1 MGRSWHY
8 HGERCTELVSTPLD
22 PSLIAGC
29 LVASLCLVGSVL
41 AILLFVNK
49 KCVQTRKAVTLV

>member
-1 MGRSWHY
+1 
-8 HGERCTELVSTPLD
+8 VSTPLD

>member
-8 HGERCTELVSTPLD
+8 HGERCTDLVSVPLD

-41 AILLFVNK
+41 AVFLFINK